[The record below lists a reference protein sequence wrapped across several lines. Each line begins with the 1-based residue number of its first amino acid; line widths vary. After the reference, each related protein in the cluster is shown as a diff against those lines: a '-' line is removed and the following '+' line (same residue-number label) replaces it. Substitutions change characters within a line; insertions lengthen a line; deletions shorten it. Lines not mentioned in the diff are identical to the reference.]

1 MLTRRRLSWLVAGCL
16 ACQMALLAGAPALA
30 AMGLDQD
37 ACCQGLAPGQ
47 TCPMHQSRAGDRT
60 CKMRSECPRADFALI
75 SLLGGLGILP
85 DSTVCVTSFEPG
97 DAVVHRDRSH
107 TFHTRRPESPPP
119 RS

>member
-1 MLTRRRLSWLVAGCL
+1 MLIRRRLSWLVAGWL
-16 ACQMALLAGAPALA
+16 ACQAAMLAGAPALA
-30 AMGLDQD
+30 AMGVDQD

-75 SLLGGLGILP
+75 SMLGGLGILP
-85 DSTVCVTSFEPG
+85 DTTDSVTTFEPG
-97 DAVVHRDRSH
+97 VIVAHRDRSH
-107 TFHTRRPESPPP
+107 SANSSRPESPPP